1 MVVGIAVQAGPANRQ
16 PAHTERAPA
25 APDPVT
31 REAAEGARAG
41 PAGAVDAAAAGIG
54 ATAYPRGGDIGV
66 RRSAFRPDTLS
77 GRALLAHELVHA
89 APQAGAG
96 PVTDAPAAAAGQA
109 TDADTLAARA
119 AEQGAGGR
127 STSSASNVDAALQ
140 SAGQPLDASTR
151 AFYER
156 RFAHNFSAVRVHT
169 GPAAA
174 AAADALQA
182 RAFTRTSN
190 VYFGLGEYS
199 PATSRGRELIA
210 HELAHVVQQT
220 LAATGGSQ
228 TSSLTSQP
236 QDPSEREADTVA
248 KDLISG
254 RTVNVQAK
262 PQGQIQRQA
271 LTQSSSGTAA
281 GVLPTENAAAIQ
293 QGFAQLEQQDPRLA
307 SQLVQFSRRFWDLIS
322 LAEGPLILSG
332 VIEKGHLP
340 PVMQLLRGKD
350 LLVSQERYM
359 NQSGRY
365 SPRDIRN
372 WLVHADTALGA
383 IGPLMELA
391 EPEVSRDIREAEA
404 ISEVRDQLP
413 QLRALLT
420 ELQQTPL
427 VRAENEAIAADAQQ
441 SRDEAAAEAAW
452 RETSEGRRE
461 TAIGFTREFVENKH
475 KWWLDQ
481 SHAEAV
487 VFASELGN
495 YYLRQ
500 RLGGADIQQ
509 VLEALAAE
517 DPDLVDRALYQG
529 ELLAHLLE
537 QGVGGLALAELPRAT
552 GSAFYSGFN
561 LTWGDLWQRAP
572 IAAPSFAAPTLLEV
586 WKFEV
591 GMQLGALVGIKDGVV
606 NTAMDV
612 LSLFQL
618 STYTDFFDLCYNKLW
633 EEQWRYELG
642 QAAATALHAYLQ
654 EVGEASL
661 FTIGREFG
669 RLIGM
674 ALVEIAIGIATAAL
688 FKIMTKLMGMTRWGK
703 ALIEV
708 ADRIVH
714 KMPWVEPKVVDVDVA
729 PDVAP
734 DPSRPAPPDAEAG
747 AVAGGETVRDAP
759 DLAATPER
767 SSGTAAVTDT
777 NIDEIPSE
785 MDVEPTM
792 GRERG
797 VEPLPKAA
805 APGRPAHAKS
815 ERDVTDTSIDVA
827 PERKRSM
834 ESATPEPIPEEISH
848 SAPVGGGDCFVAGTP
863 VHAEHGAV
871 RIEALRVGDRVASFD
886 PRSGTSAT
894 TQVSRL
900 FTRTVPVILD
910 IEVDDT
916 VITCSPEHPF
926 WVPGS
931 GWRKAESLNSGAALL
946 ARGEQLVTVR
956 SLCRREGSFQVF
968 NLAVNG
974 CHTYQVSDLAILV
987 HNKAVNLEGR
997 TDLLVSS
1004 TLELFVPETPTV
1016 GAPQALREQ
1025 RMHLLEEA
1033 RLLQEHA
1040 ISLAAEETRL
1050 SRRAGG
1056 RNKEEVAAIIDPQT
1070 RQLLTKDDLLDR
1082 IQNLE
1087 YRIAD
1092 FAEIDDALRAGDPL
1106 SARRL
1111 SLTARRQF
1119 LIGRAEALG
1128 VSGEEWFQTLVARRR
1143 PGRSTRATALDRTD
1157 AALTLAEHELGFR
1170 ERLRARMPERM
1181 TDQQVE
1187 FLADLLRELDEVGVP
1202 EELLVAIERRIAG
1215 ANSEDE
1221 ILNVLIEENRH
1232 AVAMFERKKVRLS
1245 EQDLLSHRGVDPLL
1259 ADEGFRTI
1267 DKPKRE
1273 EPGGKLPGEVAEA
1286 RDMAAA
1292 GARKFEKYRVTDEE
1306 RRLFVAEGPEALR
1319 NFYERAN
1326 PPPGGLRDVRLPAA
1340 FGDRRATFGDRRFD
1354 RMFKD
1359 GDTIVLREI
1368 KNYQISVLKFDVD
1381 RSLQLTKDISF
1392 LRRFGGDVRIEWQ
1405 VNGRISREMHDELL
1419 DHQLQHGPDRFQV
1432 LEGEN
1437 FEVVD

>member
-1 MVVGIAVQAGPANRQ
+1 MT
-16 PAHTERAPA
+16 H
-25 APDPVT
+25 
-31 REAAEGARAG
+31 EAAECARAG
-41 PAGAVDAAAAGIG
+41 PAGAADAAVAGIG
-54 ATAYPRGGDIGV
+54 ATAHTRGGDIGV
-66 RRSAFRPDTLS
+66 RRSALRSDTLPA
-77 GRALLAHELVHA
+77 RALLAHELVHA
-89 APQAGAG
+89 AQQADTG
-96 PVTDAPAAAAGQA
+96 PT
-109 TDADTLAARA
+109 TDADTLAVRA
-119 AEQGAGGR
+119 AEQGAGER
-127 STSSASNVDAALQ
+127 SLSSAGIVDASSR
-140 SAGQPLDASTR
+140 SAGQPLDASAR

-156 RFAHNFSAVRVHT
+156 RFAHDFSTVRIHT

-182 RAFTRTSN
+182 RAFTRASN

-199 PATSRGRELIA
+199 PATSQGRALIA

-220 LAATGGSQ
+220 LAGTGGPQ

-248 KDLISG
+248 NDLISG
-254 RTVNVQAK
+254 QTVNVQAK

-271 LTQSSSGTAA
+271 LTQSSSDTAA
-281 GVLPTENAAAIQ
+281 GVLPTENAEAIQ
-293 QGFAQLEQQDPRLA
+293 QGFARLEQQDPRLA

-350 LLVSQERYM
+350 LLVSQEQYM
-359 NQSGRY
+359 IQSDRY

-404 ISEVRDQLP
+404 IREVRDQLP
-413 QLRALLT
+413 QLRALLD

-427 VRAENEAIAADAQQ
+427 VRAENEAIAAEEQR

-452 RETSEGRRE
+452 RETPEGRRE

-487 VFASELGN
+487 VFAGELGN

-529 ELLAHLLE
+529 ELLAHLFE
-537 QGVGGLALAELPRAT
+537 HGVRGLALAELPRAT

-561 LTWGDLWQRAP
+561 LTWYDLWQRAP
-572 IAAPSFAAPTLLEV
+572 IAAPSFAVPTPLEV

-591 GMQLGALVGIKDGVV
+591 GMQWGALEGIKDGVQ
-606 NTAMDV
+606 NTAMDL

-618 STYTDFFDLCYNKLW
+618 STYTELFDLCYNKLW
-633 EEQWRYELG
+633 EEQWRYEQG
-642 QAAATALHAYLQ
+642 HAAATALHAYLQ
-654 EVGEASL
+654 KMGKASL
-661 FTIGREFG
+661 FAIGREFG

-688 FKIMTKLMGMTRWGK
+688 FKVITKLMGMTRWGK

-714 KMPWVEPKVVDVDVA
+714 KMPWVEPKVVDVDA
-729 PDVAP
+729 AP
-734 DPSRPAPPDAEAG
+734 DPFRPAPPDAEAG
-747 AVAGGETVRDAP
+747 AVAGGETVGGSQ
-759 DLAATPER
+759 DLAATAER
-767 SSGTAAVTDT
+767 SSETAADT
-777 NIDEIPSE
+777 NIDEILSE
-785 MDVEPTM
+785 MDVAPTIE
-792 GRERG
+792 GAHG

-805 APGRPAHAKS
+805 APGLPAHARS

-827 PERKRSM
+827 PEHKQSM

-848 SAPVGGGDCFVAGTP
+848 SAPLGTGDCFVAGTL

-871 RIEALRVGDRVASFD
+871 RIEALRVGDRVTSFD
-886 PRSGTSAT
+886 PRSGTSTT

-900 FTRTVPVILD
+900 FVRTVPVILE
-910 IEVDDT
+910 IEVGGT
-916 VITCSPEHPF
+916 VVICSPEHPF

-931 GWRKAESLNSGAALL
+931 GWCKAESLNSGTALL

-956 SLCRREGSFQVF
+956 SLCRREGSFRVF
-968 NLAVNG
+968 NLSVNG
-974 CHTYQVSDLAILV
+974 CHTYRVSDLAILV

-1016 GAPQALREQ
+1016 GAPQAFREQ
-1025 RMHLLEEA
+1025 RMHLLGEA
-1033 RLLQEHA
+1033 RLLKQHA
-1040 ISLAAEETRL
+1040 ISLAVEEARL

-1119 LIGRAEALG
+1119 LIRRAEALG

-1143 PGRSTRATALDRTD
+1143 PGRSTRATTLDRTD
-1157 AALTLAEHELGFR
+1157 AALALAEHELGFR
-1170 ERLRARMPERM
+1170 ERLRVRMSDRM
-1181 TDQQVE
+1181 TDQQAE
-1187 FLADLLRELDEVGVP
+1187 FLADLLRELDEAGVP
-1202 EELLVAIERRIAG
+1202 EEWLVAIERRISG

-1221 ILNVLIEENRH
+1221 ISNVLIEENRR
-1232 AVAMFERKKVRLS
+1232 AVAMFERENVRLS
-1245 EQDLLSHRGVDPLL
+1245 EQDLLRHRGVGPLL
-1259 ADEGFRTI
+1259 VDEGFRTI
-1267 DKPKRE
+1267 DEPKGE
-1273 EPGGKLPGEVAEA
+1273 EPEGKLLGEIAEA

-1292 GARKFEKYRVTDEE
+1292 GARKLEKYTVTDEE
-1306 RRLFVAEGPEALR
+1306 RLLFVAEGSDALR
-1319 NFYERAN
+1319 NFYERAK
-1326 PPPGGLRDVRLPAA
+1326 PPPHGLRSVRLPAA
-1340 FGDRRATFGDRRFD
+1340 FGDRRATFKDREFD

-1368 KNYQISVLKFDVD
+1368 KNYQKSVLEFDVA
-1381 RSLQLTKDISF
+1381 RSGQLDKDISF

-1405 VNGRISREMHDELL
+1405 VNGRISREMHQELL
-1419 DHQLQHGPDRFQV
+1419 DHQLQHGPHRFQV
-1432 LEGEN
+1432 IEGEN